1 MTTAVSTLTA
11 GQGIVRVLR
20 ANGVKAAFGIPGIH
34 NLGLYDALAEAPDIA
49 HYLVRHEQGAGFA
62 ADGYA
67 RVSGSLGVAIATTGP
82 GAFNALTSISE
93 AYLDSSPV
101 LLLAGQ
107 IDHDYIGRDWGIL
120 HEHLDQ
126 AAVFEQV
133 TKFQGRPRTAD
144 QLPEL
149 TRDAIRS
156 IFTGRSRPGYV
167 EMPTNLLVQ
176 PLTEPI
182 DEVAVNVR
190 PALRSPDPADV
201 ERVAGLLAGARRP
214 LIIAGSGIQ
223 RAWATAELVRV
234 AEALDAPVLVTMSG
248 GGTIP
253 ADHPLYAGYLIPR
266 HPAVRA
272 LLESADLVFV
282 AGSRL
287 DAQTSDRWQL
297 PLPNLVQLDVDAT
310 VINRIFPARAGIVA
324 DAKPGLAVLADALGR
339 AGGARS
345 RVDDGW
351 GAVTAHAVPLAVHA
365 SVKEDRREILVFM
378 DDLRAA
384 MPRDV
389 ITTHD
394 AATFNGWSGYFWP
407 TYVSEGNIWPWGSA
421 ALGFALPIANGAAV
435 AAPDRRVIAF
445 MGDGGFGFTAMELAT
460 AVRYGLN
467 VTVIIHNDNAFSSIG
482 NYQRVVHGREYQV
495 ELTNPDFVPFA
506 RSFGARAEKVTR
518 WQDAAAAAVRLS
530 AEPGPAVLEIAAP
543 IKPPFDRW

>member
-11 GQGIVRVLR
+11 GEGIVRVLR
-20 ANGVKAAFGIPGIH
+20 ANDVTAAFGIPGIH
-34 NLGLYDALAEAPDIA
+34 NLGLYDALASEPKIV
-49 HYLVRHEQGAGFA
+49 HYLTRHEQGAGFA

-67 RVSGSLGVAIATTGP
+67 RVSGKPGVAIATTGP

-133 TKFQGRPRTAD
+133 TKFQGRPRTPD

-149 TRDAIRS
+149 VRDALRAML
-156 IFTGRSRPGYV
+156 TGRNRPAYV
-167 EMPTNLLVQ
+167 EMPTDLLVK

-182 DEVAVNVR
+182 DEVAINVR
-190 PALRSPDPADV
+190 PPLVDPDPLEV
-201 ERVAGLLAGARRP
+201 ERVAALLAGSKRP
-214 LIIAGSGIQ
+214 VIIAGTGVL

-234 AEALDAPVLVTMSG
+234 AERLDAPVLVTMSG
-248 GGTIP
+248 GGAIP

-266 HPAVRA
+266 HPAVLE
-272 LLESADLVFV
+272 LLNASDMVLVV
-282 AGSRL
+282 GSRL
-287 DAQTSDRWQL
+287 DAQTSDRWRL
-297 PLPNLVQLDVDAT
+297 PLPNLVHLDVDRT
-310 VINRIFPARAGIVA
+310 VIGRIFPARAGIAA
-324 DAKPGLAVLADALGR
+324 DAKPGLAALADALGR
-339 AGGARS
+339 TGRS

-351 GAVTAHAVPLAVHA
+351 GSATARAVPAAVHA
-365 SVKEDRREILVFM
+365 SVAPDRRSVLAFM
-378 DDLRAA
+378 DDLRAG

-407 TYVSEGNIWPWGSA
+407 TYVPEGNIWPWGSA

-435 AAPDRRVIAF
+435 AAPDRRVLAF

-495 ELTNPDFVPFA
+495 ELTNPDFVQFA
-506 RSFGARAEKVTR
+506 RSFGARAVKVER
-518 WQDAAAAAVRLS
+518 WEDGAAAVIDVSR
-530 AEPGPAVLEIAAP
+530 EPGPALVEISAP
-543 IKPPFDRW
+543 VKPPF